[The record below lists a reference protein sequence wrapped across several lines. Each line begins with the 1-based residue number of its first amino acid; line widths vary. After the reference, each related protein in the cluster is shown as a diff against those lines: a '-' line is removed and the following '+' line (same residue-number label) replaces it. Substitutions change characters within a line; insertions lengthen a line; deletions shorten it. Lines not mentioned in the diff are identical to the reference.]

1 MKTNNITM
9 DRLRSYSSIFSR
21 KVFSSI
27 IDFNDYSHIDWL
39 YSTYDNTL
47 YFNTYMDYLRTV
59 YSIISR
65 SYKCE
70 YVYKNEIINQ
80 LLLKKYGTKKTI
92 AFNELKVGNSIV
104 DFAIINGESKAF
116 EIKTEFDSPRRLKKQ
131 MSDYRQVFNK
141 CYIVVP
147 SGKCPFYEKLIE
159 PEIGII
165 ELVDT
170 KRRLALKEYRPAI
183 PQNKIDINILMKCLR
198 TEEYRNIV
206 YSYFKSLPKVPA
218 FRMYDACAEIIKNIP
233 VNELNHLF
241 LTELKKRKNIV
252 PKLVDIPKEIRQI
265 CLCMNLSEKKR
276 DLLINKLNEPLK
288 HRSICISRI

>member
-1 MKTNNITM
+1 M

-59 YSIISR
+59 YSIISK

-116 EIKTEFDSPRRLKKQ
+116 EIKQ
-131 MSDYRQVFNK
+131 N
-141 CYIVVP
+141 
-147 SGKCPFYEKLIE
+147 LIH
-159 PEIGII
+159 
-165 ELVDT
+165 
-170 KRRLALKEYRPAI
+170 PA
-183 PQNKIDINILMKCLR
+183 
-198 TEEYRNIV
+198 
-206 YSYFKSLPKVPA
+206 A
-218 FRMYDACAEIIKNIP
+218 
-233 VNELNHLF
+233 
-241 LTELKKRKNIV
+241 
-252 PKLVDIPKEIRQI
+252 
-265 CLCMNLSEKKR
+265 
-276 DLLINKLNEPLK
+276 
-288 HRSICISRI
+288 